1 MHLMSNYKIL
11 HLFLKYLQPYRFKI
25 FIVLISL
32 IMVSGSLLYVGS
44 AIKLLIDHNCSCVN
58 IIMAQISITIV
69 IFSIFSFLR
78 SFTINSISENLILD
92 IRSDLF
98 KHLLK
103 LRISTFAKLKVTD
116 INNRLL
122 SNINNIGELINN
134 LFSFILRNSI
144 MFLGSLMLMFAQSNK
159 FTYLVIIM
167 FITIALPMIKIG
179 HYIRTL
185 AHITQFEL
193 LKIHSKID
201 ESFNNIKL
209 IYAFNQ
215 QSHQVDTLNTIQRE
229 YFVEFKRKIKLR
241 SMFFALTMAL
251 VISAITFIIWLG
263 SNDIA
268 IGVMSSGDLTSFL
281 YYAIV
286 AVASL
291 GGVIESFAKFPGY
304 FMAAEKVFSLFE
316 IDSIESNLSTSEFN
330 NGVIKFNNVSFS
342 YPSRPNI
349 AILSNCSLSIAPG
362 QFVGIVGKSGAGK
375 STILQLLIKFYDPT
389 TGTIQINNVDISSVH
404 LPQLR
409 KNFSY
414 IPQET
419 YIFSDTIKN
428 NILFSNQYASMEDIA
443 YAIQVA
449 LIDEFLTKMPDG
461 LNSFIGEKGNM
472 LSGGQKQR
480 LAIARGL
487 ITKAPV
493 MLLDEA
499 TNAIDSKTEKIIL
512 NNLRSISPQKT
523 IIVVTHRISAIE
535 QADNIIVLDN
545 GKVNAQGNH
554 AELMQHCQLYKE
566 LIRRRTNSSNCK
578 A

>member
-1 MHLMSNYKIL
+1 MSNYKIL
-11 HLFLKYLQPYRFKI
+11 HLVLKYLQPYRFKI

-58 IIMAQISITIV
+58 IIIAQISITIV

-122 SNINNIGELINN
+122 SNINSIGELINN

-144 MFLGSLMLMFAQSNK
+144 MFLGSLMLMFTQSNK

-268 IGVMSSGDLTSFL
+268 VGVLSSGDLTSFL

-291 GGVIESFAKFPGY
+291 GGIIESLAKFPGY

-316 IDSIESNLSTSEFN
+316 IDSVESNLSTSKLH
-330 NGVIKFNNVSFS
+330 NGVIKFNNVSFF

-428 NILFSNQYASMEDIA
+428 NILFSNQHASIEDIA
-443 YAIQVA
+443 YATQVA
-449 LIDEFLTKMPDG
+449 MIDEFLTKMPDG

-493 MLLDEA
+493 LLLDEA

-512 NNLRSISPQKT
+512 NNLRSIFPQKT